1 MNNIFSF
8 DRFLKVLKF
17 DLKMRVPAIA
27 TTFLVFLLLPHV
39 LHWIMSSEYAFFVNA
54 RVELYGVM
62 IGLLMFFAPFTIYS
76 GLREKQGKSGFL
88 MLPASALEKFASMVT
103 VSLLLVPGAFLLCT
117 FLLDSVLVLLFR
129 EYYISFVTVDFM
141 VLLRGALTGFSV
153 VGAALLGNAVFKGK
167 ASFKTILCL
176 LVLAFLWGAVV
187 TDFILMKVSQQDAVG
202 DIAVIGDEQFAQL
215 TNITAIVIFAV
226 GVLSY
231 CLTYWRIKKIQIS

>member
-17 DLKMRVPAIA
+17 DLKMRVPAIG
-27 TTFLVFLLLPHV
+27 TMFLVLLFLPHV
-39 LHWIMSSEYAFFVNA
+39 LHLVMTSDFIFPVAS
-54 RVELYGVM
+54 RVDLYRTM
-62 IGLLMFFAPFTIYS
+62 TACLIFFAPFTIYS
-76 GLREKQGKSGFL
+76 AFKEKQGKCGFL
-88 MLPASALEKFASMVT
+88 MLPASALEKFISMVA
-103 VSLLLVPGAFLLCT
+103 VSLLLVPVSFILCNY
-117 FLLDSVLVLLFR
+117 LLDSVLVLLMR
-129 EYYISFVTVDFM
+129 EYYISFVAVDFWE
-141 VLLRGALTGFSV
+141 LLRGGLVSFSII
-153 VGAALLGNAVFKGK
+153 GAALLGNAVFKGK